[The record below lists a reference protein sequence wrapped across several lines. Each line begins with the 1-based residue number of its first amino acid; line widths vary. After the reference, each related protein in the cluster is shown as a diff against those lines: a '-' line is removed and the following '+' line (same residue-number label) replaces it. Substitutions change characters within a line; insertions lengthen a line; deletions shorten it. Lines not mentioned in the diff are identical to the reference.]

1 MGGAGGSTTEARC
14 GLEIIGTAAAY
25 RVGHRPELAF
35 DPITEFQ
42 LKTYVSLVGACSQRI
57 NAAQA
62 PCFMHPDYKSI
73 IFFIGQ
79 LPCVYEYGD
88 TL

>member
-14 GLEIIGTAAAY
+14 GLAIIGTAAAY

-42 LKTYVSLVGACSQRI
+42 LETYVSLVGAAL
-57 NAAQA
+57 NALMLLKRRALCTQPIKA
-62 PCFMHPDYKSI
+62 LSSS
-73 IFFIGQ
+73 
-79 LPCVYEYGD
+79 
-88 TL
+88 